1 MPAPFLRISGVSK
14 AFAGVQALADVD
26 VDIERGTVHALVGEN
41 GAGKSTLG
49 KILAG
54 IHTQDSGTIT
64 VDGSTI
70 DFDSPRAALDHGFT
84 IVAQELALV
93 GPRTVV
99 ENVFL
104 GAEAHRGPLVLRGKL
119 LSAFSQLVADTGI
132 DVPATAIVDDLSIA
146 DQQKI
151 EILRAIARKSDVIVM
166 DEPTARL
173 ATHEAHALRGIVHK
187 LRDRGTTIVY
197 VSHFLDEVLDVADRI
212 TVLRDGKV
220 VTTVPAAGQTT
231 ESLVEAMI
239 GRTLDSAFPD
249 KVPSRDGG
257 SVVLQVDELTRRGAF
272 EDISF
277 EVNSGEIVTITGLV
291 GSGRSEV
298 VRSIF
303 GAENYDSG
311 RVRLNGADASGRH
324 PRDAIA
330 QRMAFIPESRKSD
343 GLHVDSSIEDN
354 VTLPHLGRF
363 ATWGAINRRAAREAA
378 EAELVAVG
386 VKAGSFQLP
395 VSSLSGG
402 NQQKVMF
409 AKALLG
415 DPVLLIADEPTRG
428 VDVGAKRQIY
438 DLLVKLAETGLGIL
452 LVSSE
457 MEEVIGLS
465 HRVVVMRQ
473 GRITGE
479 LSGTDIT
486 EQRIAHLAFG
496 HTDAGVP
503 AGVDERNHR

>member
-54 IHTQDSGTIT
+54 IHRQDSGTIT
-64 VDGSTI
+64 VDGATI
-70 DFDSPRAALDHGFT
+70 NFDNPREALDHGFT

-119 LSAFSQLVADTGI
+119 LSAYSQLVADTGI
-132 DVPATAIVDDLSIA
+132 DVPATAVVDDLSIA

-173 ATHEAHALRGIVHK
+173 ATHEAHALRSIVRK
-187 LRDRGTTIVY
+187 LRDRGTTVVY

-220 VTTVPAAGQTT
+220 VTTMPAAGQTT

-249 KVPSRDGG
+249 QIPVRDGG

-272 EDISF
+272 DDISF
-277 EVNSGEIVTITGLV
+277 AVNRGEIVTITGLV

-311 RVRLNGADASGRH
+311 RVRVNGADASSGH
-324 PRDAIA
+324 PYDAIA
-330 QRMAFIPESRKSD
+330 HRMAFIPESRKSD

-363 ATWGAINRRAAREAA
+363 TTWGAINRRAAREAA
-378 EAELVAVG
+378 QAQLVAVG

-438 DLLVKLAETGLGIL
+438 DLLVELADTGLGIL

-496 HTDAGVP
+496 HTDAGIP
-503 AGVDERNHR
+503 AGVDERNDR